1 MGEFVIGHIARQTL
15 KEKSP
20 AHQMGIFH
28 PLLLKFA
35 DHSRDEINRQLR
47 VSVSHGQLKLRV
59 GFVFFL
65 KILLGIGLDD
75 ELCE

>member
-1 MGEFVIGHIARQTL
+1 
-15 KEKSP
+15 
-20 AHQMGIFH
+20 MGIFH

-35 DHSRDEINRQLR
+35 DHRRDEINGQLR

-75 ELCE
+75 ELGERFDGFLKEFIFCDDSML